1 MVKIVRG
8 NACRKQI
15 TEAPCL
21 KVTYEG
27 HEFYVATKEEL
38 STFFACLPLNR
49 YATAR
54 RKSELAGH
62 DEYVPLLDFLF
73 PPRLDAR

>member
-15 TEAPCL
+15 TEDPCL

-38 STFFACLPLNR
+38 STFFACLPLNS
-49 YATAR
+49 TLLHGG
-54 RKSELAGH
+54 KSELAGH

>member
-15 TEAPCL
+15 TEDPCL

-38 STFFACLPLNR
+38 SPTIASARAGPKKKAR
-49 YATAR
+49 YPHMR
-54 RKSELAGH
+54 EKSNADQTRIGADNLR
-62 DEYVPLLDFLF
+62 F
-73 PPRLDAR
+73 PA